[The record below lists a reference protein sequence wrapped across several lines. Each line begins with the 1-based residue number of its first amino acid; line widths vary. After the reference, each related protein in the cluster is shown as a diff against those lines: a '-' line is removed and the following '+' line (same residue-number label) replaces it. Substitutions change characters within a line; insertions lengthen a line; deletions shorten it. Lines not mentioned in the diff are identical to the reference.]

1 MVINFLDVSVKN
13 SKVKGNGRIMWMVF
27 YCCITCEGKHKYSK
41 LVFGKLHNALNS
53 ECIQVI
59 SKPICFM
66 SWIRNGFQ
74 HHIITR
80 IEKYLDAT
88 TKLLF
93 WTHFIFYLLKRQNLL
108 PMMIYCINSISQEAE
123 MKENDI
129 STYVKYSHLCENELP
144 TFCKRGLSQNLIWKL
159 T

>member
-88 TKLLF
+88 TN
-93 WTHFIFYLLKRQNLL
+93 FISHILYSICLKDKILILWWFISSTRF
-108 PMMIYCINSISQEAE
+108 PKKPKWKKMIFLH
-123 MKENDI
+123 M
-129 STYVKYSHLCENELP
+129 
-144 TFCKRGLSQNLIWKL
+144 
-159 T
+159 